1 MYALSNKI
9 HMEKKEKMNVL
20 VIGNGGREH
29 AVIQALKKSPKV
41 NKIYAMKGNAG
52 IAELAELVDINYLD
66 VHAVVDWVKR
76 KGDVD
81 FTVVTPDDPLAIGL
95 VDELEANGYRAFGPK
110 KNAAV
115 IEASKAFS
123 KALMKKYKIP
133 TATYEI
139 FTTYKEAI
147 EYVKTCPI
155 PVVLKADGL
164 ALGKGVL
171 ICKTREEA
179 LAGVKEMMV
188 DQIFGGAGSTIVIEE
203 FLEGPEVSCL
213 AFTDGK
219 TIVPMIT
226 SCDHKRA
233 KDNDEGLNTGGM
245 GTFSP
250 ANFFGENSQKEVMEK
265 IMVPTM
271 YAMNAENRTFKGVL
285 YFGLMKTKSGY
296 KVIEYN
302 ARFGDPE
309 TQVILPMLKTDLMEI
324 FEAIVDERLDEVK
337 IEWEEGAC
345 VCLVLASGGYPEKYE
360 KGKEITIG
368 ELDADVDLFHAGTAR
383 KDGKLV
389 TSGGRVLGVVAKG
402 ETLEKARQKVYANAE
417 RIHFDGMYYRK
428 DIGIKYQ
435 DICKE

>member
-1 MYALSNKI
+1 
-9 HMEKKEKMNVL
+9 MNVL

-41 NKIYAMKGNAG
+41 DKIYAMKGNAG
-52 IAELAELVDINYLD
+52 IGMDAELVDVNYMDPTAVCAWLKSHAD
-66 VHAVVDWVKR
+66 V
-76 KGDVD
+76 G

-95 VDELEANGYRAFGPK
+95 VDAIEGCGFKAFGPN
-110 KNAAV
+110 KNAAI

-123 KALMKKYKIP
+123 KNLMKKYGIP
-133 TATYEI
+133 TAAYET
-139 FTTYKEAI
+139 FDDYEKAKA
-147 EYVKTCPI
+147 YVETCPI

-179 LAGVKEMMV
+179 LQGLSEMMLEAK
-188 DQIFGGAGSTIVIEE
+188 FGVAGATVVVEE
-203 FLEGPEVSCL
+203 FLEGPEVSVL
-213 AFTDGK
+213 SFTDGK

-250 ANFFGENSQKEVMEK
+250 APFFGGNSEKEVMEK
-265 IMVPTM
+265 IMIPTM
-271 YAMNAENRTFKGVL
+271 SAMNAEGRPFKGVL
-285 YFGLMKTKSGY
+285 YFGLMKTKDGY

-302 ARFGDPE
+302 SRFGDPE
-309 TQVILPMLKTDLMEI
+309 TQVVLPMLKTDLMEI
-324 FEAIVDERLDEVK
+324 FEAVAEERLADVK
-337 IEWEEGAC
+337 IEWRDGAC
-345 VCLVLASGGYPEKYE
+345 VCLVLASGGYPEAYE

-368 ELDADVDLFHAGTAR
+368 DLDADVVLCHAGTSM

-389 TSGGRVLGVVAKG
+389 TSGGRVLGVCARGKDI
-402 ETLEKARQKVYANAE
+402 EEARQKVYANAE
-417 RIHFDGMYYRK
+417 KIHFDGMYYRK
-428 DIGIKYQ
+428 DIGIKYR
-435 DICKE
+435 DVERE

>member
-1 MYALSNKI
+1 
-9 HMEKKEKMNVL
+9 MNVL

-29 AVIQALKKSPKV
+29 AVVQALKKSPKV

-52 IAELAELVDINYLD
+52 IAEIAELVNVDYCD
-66 VHAVVDWVKR
+66 VKAVGDWVDK
-76 KGDVD
+76 KGDID
-81 FTVVTPDDPLAIGL
+81 FTVVTPDDPLALGL
-95 VDELEANGYRAFGPK
+95 VDELQRRGHRAFGPEQK
-110 KNAAV
+110 AAI

-123 KALMKKYKIP
+123 KELMKKYNIP
-133 TATYEI
+133 TAKYET
-139 FTTYKEAI
+139 FSDYAEAKKYI
-147 EYVKTCPI
+147 DICDI

-179 LAGVKEMMV
+179 QDGLKEMML
-188 DQIFGGAGSTIVIEE
+188 DGKFGSAGNKVVVEE
-203 FLEGPEVSCL
+203 FLEGPEVSAL

-219 TIVPMIT
+219 TIIPMIT

-250 ANFFGENSQKEVMEK
+250 APFFGEVSAKEVMEK
-265 IMVPTM
+265 IMLPTM

-285 YFGLMKTKSGY
+285 YFGLMKTKDGY

-302 ARFGDPE
+302 SRFGDPE

-324 FEAIVDERLDEVK
+324 FEAVVEERLSEVK

-345 VCLVLASGGYPEKYE
+345 VCVVLASGGYPEHYE
-360 KGKEITIG
+360 KGKEITFG
-368 ELDADVDLFHAGTAR
+368 DLDDEVILCHAGTAL

-389 TSGGRVLGVVAKG
+389 TSGGRVLGVCARG
-402 ETLEKARQKVYANAE
+402 ATIEDARQKAYKNVE
-417 RIHFDGMYYRK
+417 KISFEGMYYRK
-428 DIGIKYQ
+428 DIGIKYR
-435 DICKE
+435 DVEKK

>member
-1 MYALSNKI
+1 
-9 HMEKKEKMNVL
+9 MNVL

-29 AVIQALKKSPKV
+29 AVIQALAKSPKV

-52 IAELAELVDINYLD
+52 IAQLAELVNVDYCD
-66 VHAVVDWVKR
+66 VKAVGDWVDK
-76 KGDVD
+76 KGDID
-81 FTVVTPDDPLAIGL
+81 FTVVTPDDPLALGL
-95 VDELEANGYRAFGPK
+95 VDELESRGHKAFGPR
-110 KNAAV
+110 KNAAI

-123 KALMKKYKIP
+123 KELMKKYNIP
-133 TATYEI
+133 TAKYET
-139 FTTYKEAI
+139 FTDYESAKA
-147 EYVKTCPI
+147 YVKTCEI

-179 LAGVKEMMV
+179 LDGIKEMMLEAK
-188 DQIFGGAGSTIVIEE
+188 FGNAGSTVVVEE

-233 KDNDEGLNTGGM
+233 LDNDEGLNTGGM

-250 ANFFGENSQKEVMEK
+250 APFFGEKSAKEVMER
-265 IMVPTM
+265 IMMPTM
-271 YAMNAENRTFKGVL
+271 YAMNAEGRPFKGVL
-285 YFGLMKTKSGY
+285 YFGLMKTKDGY

-302 ARFGDPE
+302 SRFGDPE

-324 FEAIVDERLDEVK
+324 FEAIVEERLETVN
-337 IEWEEGAC
+337 IEWEDGAC
-345 VCLVLASGGYPEKYE
+345 VCLVLASGGYPEAYE
-360 KGKEITIG
+360 KGKEIVFG
-368 ELDADVDLFHAGTAR
+368 NLDKDVTVYHAGTAR

-402 ETLEKARQKVYANAE
+402 ENIETARKKVYANAE
-417 RIHFDGMYYRK
+417 KISFEGMYFRK
-428 DIGIKYQ
+428 DIGIKYRE
-435 DICKE
+435 IVKE

>member
-1 MYALSNKI
+1 
-9 HMEKKEKMNVL
+9 MNVL

-29 AVIQALKKSPKV
+29 AVCQALFKSPKV
-41 NKIYAMKGNAG
+41 DKIYAMKGNAG
-52 IAELAELVDINYLD
+52 IAEIAECVNVDYCDIQ
-66 VHAVVDWVKR
+66 AACDWVDR
-76 KGDVD
+76 KGDID
-81 FTVVTPDDPLAIGL
+81 FTVVTPDDPLALGL
-95 VDELEANGYRAFGPK
+95 VDELERRGHRAFGPRK
-110 KNAAV
+110 SAAI

-123 KALMKKYKIP
+123 KELMKKYGIP
-133 TATYEI
+133 TAKYET
-139 FTTYKEAI
+139 FEDYAAAKA
-147 EYVKTCPI
+147 YVEICDL

-171 ICKTREEA
+171 ICKTRKEA
-179 LAGVKEMMV
+179 LDGLQEMMV
-188 DQIFGGAGSTIVIEE
+188 DAKFGSAGNKVVVEE

-219 TIVPMIT
+219 TMQPMIT

-250 ANFFGENSQKEVMEK
+250 APFFGEKSKKEVMEK
-265 IMVPTM
+265 IMLPTM

-285 YFGLMKTKSGY
+285 YFGLMKTKDGY

-324 FEAIVDERLDEVK
+324 FEAIVDERLDEVN
-337 IEWEEGAC
+337 IEWEDGAC
-345 VCLVLASGGYPEKYE
+345 VCLVLASGGYPERYE
-360 KGKEITIG
+360 RGKEITFG
-368 ELDADVDLFHAGTAR
+368 DLDEDIVVCHAGTAN

-389 TSGGRVLGVVAKG
+389 TSGGRVLGVCAKG
-402 ETLEKARQKVYANAE
+402 ADIETARKKAYANAE
-417 RIHFDGMYYRK
+417 KISFEGMYYRK
-428 DIGIKYQ
+428 DIGVKYRE
-435 DICKE
+435 ITKE

>member
-1 MYALSNKI
+1 
-9 HMEKKEKMNVL
+9 MNVL

-29 AVIQALKKSPKV
+29 AVIQALAKSPKV
-41 NKIYAMKGNAG
+41 DKIYAMKGNAG
-52 IAELAELVDINYLD
+52 IAELAELVNVDYCD
-66 VHAVVDWVKR
+66 VKAVGDWVDNHKEI
-76 KGDVD
+76 D
-81 FTVVTPDDPLAIGL
+81 FTVVTPDDPLALGL
-95 VDELEANGYRAFGPK
+95 VDELESRGHRAFGPR
-110 KNAAV
+110 KNAAI

-123 KALMKKYKIP
+123 KELMKKYNIP
-133 TATYEI
+133 TAAYET
-139 FTTYKEAI
+139 FDDYDLAV
-147 EYVKTCPI
+147 EYVKKCAI

-179 LAGVKEMMV
+179 LQGLAEMMLESK
-188 DQIFGGAGSTIVIEE
+188 FGSAGSKVVVEE

-219 TIVPMIT
+219 TIKPMIT

-233 KDNDEGLNTGGM
+233 LDNDEGLNTGGM

-250 ANFFGENSQKEVMEK
+250 APFFGEGSAKEVMEK
-265 IMVPTM
+265 IMLPTM

-285 YFGLMKTKSGY
+285 YFGLMKTKDGY

-324 FEAIVDERLDEVK
+324 FEAIVDERLDEVNV
-337 IEWEEGAC
+337 EWDTGAC
-345 VCLVLASGGYPEKYE
+345 VCLVLASGGYPEAYA
-360 KGKEITIG
+360 KGKEITFG
-368 ELDADVDLFHAGTAR
+368 DLAKDIILCHAGTAM

-389 TSGGRVLGVVAKG
+389 TAGGRVLGVCAKG
-402 ETLEKARQKVYANAE
+402 ENIEAARQKVYAAAE
-417 RIHFDGMYYRK
+417 KIHFDGMYYRK
-428 DIGIKYQ
+428 DIGIKYK
-435 DICKE
+435 DIAKV